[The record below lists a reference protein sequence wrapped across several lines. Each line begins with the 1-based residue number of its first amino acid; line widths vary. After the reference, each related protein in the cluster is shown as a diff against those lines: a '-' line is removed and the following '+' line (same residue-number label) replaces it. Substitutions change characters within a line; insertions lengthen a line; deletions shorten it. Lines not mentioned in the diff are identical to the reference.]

1 MKKLLLYAV
10 TIVNIFCF
18 MGIADAGPLVIGD
31 PPNDQNCFP
40 FGCEFRTSSRY
51 QQVYSS
57 AAFPGPIL
65 IREIEFYQ
73 AITGDLNIGSFEFYL
88 STTSLPVNGLDILD
102 FDSNL
107 GADNSLFA
115 VVPFNGAHSFA
126 PSVLS
131 IRGNPF
137 LYNPELGNLLLDIII
152 PGGATRPAPDGFP
165 PAFHDSAFFYANTS
179 GVFSRAHNFGEHF
192 ENLGLVTGF
201 NTVIPEPLSLNLL
214 GAGIAGTIASL
225 RRRRNRAG
233 R

>member
-18 MGIADAGPLVIGD
+18 LGIADAGPLVIGD
-31 PPNDQNCFP
+31 PPNDQNCFE

-88 STTSLPVNGLDILD
+88 STTSLPVNGLDTLD

-115 VVPFNGAHSFA
+115 VVSFNGAHSFA
-126 PSVLS
+126 RVCFRSVV
-131 IRGNPF
+131 IRF
-137 LYNPELGNLLLDIII
+137 STI
-152 PGGATRPAPDGFP
+152 PNWAICCWTSSSRGERPVRPQTVSRQRFMTAHFSTQTRPAFSV
-165 PAFHDSAFFYANTS
+165 ARTTS
-179 GVFSRAHNFGEHF
+179 G
-192 ENLGLVTGF
+192 
-201 NTVIPEPLSLNLL
+201 NTLKTSAL
-214 GAGIAGTIASL
+214 
-225 RRRRNRAG
+225 
-233 R
+233 